1 MFDMKTGSNGKSPTA
16 KSWKATDVEF
26 FGNPKPS
33 RVIRRMKVATAHF
46 AEEAI

>member
-1 MFDMKTGSNGKSPTA
+1 MENRQRPSRGKLL
-16 KSWKATDVEF
+16 DVEF

>member
-1 MFDMKTGSNGKSPTA
+1 MENRQGPSRGKLL
-16 KSWKATDVEF
+16 DVAEF

-33 RVIRRMKVATAHF
+33 RVMGRMKVATAHF